1 MGGRRVKQAVIQH
14 LLGEKH
20 KVLILDQAECS
31 SRISRQP
38 LPQACILLKYV
49 LQDMYRKNM
58 L

>member
-1 MGGRRVKQAVIQH
+1 VIQH

-38 LPQACILLKYV
+38 LPQGSSMYIIEVRAASYV
-49 LQDMYRKNM
+49 HKEYVVNKGE
-58 L
+58 